1 MLVLQPGDSKRK
13 ISETKSFVDA
23 RQSNFLKEK
32 KHILSITNLAVSE
45 SFAQSLM
52 ALSPVR
58 TISMS
63 ADESMPFGGRRYWH

>member
-1 MLVLQPGDSKRK
+1 MGLKK
-13 ISETKSFVDA
+13 KKSETKKVLLM
-23 RQSNFLKEK
+23 QGNHILKWK
-32 KHILSITNLAVSE
+32 KNILSITNLAVSE